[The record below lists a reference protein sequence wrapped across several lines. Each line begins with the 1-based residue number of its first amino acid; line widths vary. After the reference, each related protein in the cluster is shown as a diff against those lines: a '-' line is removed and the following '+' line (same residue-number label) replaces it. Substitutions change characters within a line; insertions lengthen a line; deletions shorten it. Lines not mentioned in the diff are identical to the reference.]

1 MQWLDEHLRS
11 SETVL
16 DYGCGSGILTIA
28 ALKLGAGTA
37 TGVDIDPQAIKAS
50 YDNSEQ
56 NHVQA
61 AFYLPEQLPA
71 QQFDVVIANILANP
85 LRMLGEMLASRTKT
99 GGSIVLSGILTEQV
113 DEMNQIY
120 ARWFELKP
128 VQTSQGWACLSGV
141 KR

>member
-1 MQWLDEHLRS
+1 M
-11 SETVL
+11 
-16 DYGCGSGILTIA
+16 
-28 ALKLGAGTA
+28 
-37 TGVDIDPQAIKAS
+37 
-50 YDNSEQ
+50 
-56 NHVQA
+56 
-61 AFYLPEQLPA
+61 
-71 QQFDVVIANILANP
+71 ANP